1 MHDPVHAVPP
11 QQRPLSPSQALDVV
25 RAAIYTVAAGRPLS
39 QSGKLKALDAL
50 DVLAGEV
57 R

>member
-1 MHDPVHAVPP
+1 MIDPYPAPA
-11 QQRPLSPSQALDVV
+11 LKPSQALEVV
-25 RAAIYTVAAGRPLS
+25 RAAIYTAAAGRTLS
-39 QSGKLKALDAL
+39 DAGALKALDAL